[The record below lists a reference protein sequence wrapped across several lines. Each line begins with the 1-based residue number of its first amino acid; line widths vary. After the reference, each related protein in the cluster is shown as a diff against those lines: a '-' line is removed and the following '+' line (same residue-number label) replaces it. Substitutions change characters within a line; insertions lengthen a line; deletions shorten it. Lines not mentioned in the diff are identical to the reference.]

1 MLGIDYRTENKN
13 ENGIYSINYIVDNF
27 ELFNDKYNAL
37 YEKTLNN
44 IDVYNAE
51 LNAKQTAFQT
61 SMSSLLNT
69 DYDFTN
75 KLNTDLQAGITE
87 LFRTFSPD
95 NLPENIN
102 SEDFNEVYSYLKS
115 TCLNPV
121 IRLNDD
127 IQTEL
132 IKIFN
137 KPTDISNIEYIELV
151 DKMQSYFDR
160 NKININLDF
169 IVEDEK
175 DLQNR
180 VDNAISSITK
190 NRKAD
195 KNILTDFMSKE
206 IDTADE
212 YEFFLSV
219 TKGVNGASDA
229 IQRYTEAQKEA
240 MTYPVSDNEE
250 IFNSLDNIRSA
261 YNTVSD
267 AIEEY
272 RENKHLS
279 LETIEELLQLDDKYI
294 NILFDENGQLTLNK
308 EAYDKLTQAKLNT
321 LYVNI
326 VSDGLN
332 QIKNLKSEEEIA
344 HQLKLTNEELTDVNW
359 DLFESEMALA
369 RASLAVEKNQG
380 KQTTLREQ
388 ELDKIFTNTQNQIA
402 LLKEAGKGIKFDDFY
417 SGSSSSKSSK
427 KEFSKEFDWI
437 ENSVENVNRNIT
449 NLNEALNNTTGFK
462 DRLNA
467 YDELIKADNELV
479 KTTSK
484 AASAYENEWIKAS
497 NKISKEYNNKI
508 VSGNSF
514 SIDTI
519 TNETTADN
527 IEKAKNAYETWQ
539 SMLQQY
545 NKALSQVDE
554 DTKGKTQA
562 LLELEQT
569 RLDILSIQDQETMSS
584 IQKNTYIKEEESL

>member
-484 AASAYENEWIKAS
+484 AASAYENE
-497 NKISKEYNNKI
+497 
-508 VSGNSF
+508 
-514 SIDTI
+514 
-519 TNETTADN
+519 
-527 IEKAKNAYETWQ
+527 
-539 SMLQQY
+539 
-545 NKALSQVDE
+545 
-554 DTKGKTQA
+554 
-562 LLELEQT
+562 
-569 RLDILSIQDQETMSS
+569 
-584 IQKNTYIKEEESL
+584 